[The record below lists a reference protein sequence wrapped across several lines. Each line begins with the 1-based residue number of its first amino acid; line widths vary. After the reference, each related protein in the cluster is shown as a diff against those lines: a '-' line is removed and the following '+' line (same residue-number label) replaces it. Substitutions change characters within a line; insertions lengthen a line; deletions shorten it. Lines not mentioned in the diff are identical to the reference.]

1 MKKLILLFSALVLIS
16 CNSVKKT
23 QQALNSGN
31 YIEAINR
38 SVHKLQKNKSNGK
51 SAAYALLLKKSFE
64 KYRASTLERIDFLE
78 RETLKDNSKPV
89 YEAYVSLQNIQ
100 NKIKPLLPLKNTRDE
115 NIDFIFYDFTDNI
128 LVGKENYVNYLYTK
142 ANDLLRS
149 EDKIDSRL
157 SYNSL
162 VELEKLAPTFKN
174 VSQLKREAYL
184 NGIDFILVSLYN
196 DTQQI
201 IPAQIEDRLLN
212 FSTLDLDDL
221 WTEYHVNEREDI
233 SYDYSIE
240 INFTSIQFSPE
251 RLIERQIPLEREI
264 VDGWRYKKD
273 RNGNYIVDDR
283 GNKIKEDVTVVAS
296 GTLFE
301 TLQSKEVKVVANV
314 NYFDLLQDQK
324 INTYPLE
331 SVFVFENRFA
341 NFDGDSRILDKDE
354 TYLLRRGPVEY
365 PTNEQMLTDASEDIK
380 SKLKVILKQQL
391 SN

>member
-1 MKKLILLFSALVLIS
+1 MKKLILLFSATLLIS

-38 SVHKLQKNKSNGK
+38 SVDKLQKNKYNGK
-51 SAAYALLLKKSFE
+51 SAAYALLLKQSFE
-64 KYRASTLERIDFLE
+64 KYRSSTLERIDFLE

-89 YEAYVSLQNIQ
+89 YAAYVSLQNVQ
-100 NKIKPLLPLKNTRDE
+100 NRIKPLLPLKNERDE
-115 NIDFIFYDFTDNI
+115 NIDFKFYDFTDNI
-128 LVGKENYVNYLYTK
+128 LVGKKNYVNYLYTK

-157 SYNSL
+157 AYNSF

-201 IPAQIEDRLLN
+201 IPAQVEDRLLN

-221 WTEYHVNEREDI
+221 WTEYHVNKREDV

-273 RNGNYIVDDR
+273 RNGNYIIDDR
-283 GNKIKEDVTVVAS
+283 GNKIKEDVTVIAN

-341 NFDGDSRILDKDE
+341 NSDGDSRILNNDE
-354 TYLLRRGPVEY
+354 AYLIRRGPVEY

>member
-1 MKKLILLFSALVLIS
+1 
-16 CNSVKKT
+16 
-23 QQALNSGN
+23 
-31 YIEAINR
+31 
-38 SVHKLQKNKSNGK
+38 
-51 SAAYALLLKKSFE
+51 
-64 KYRASTLERIDFLE
+64 
-78 RETLKDNSKPV
+78 
-89 YEAYVSLQNIQ
+89 
-100 NKIKPLLPLKNTRDE
+100 
-115 NIDFIFYDFTDNI
+115 
-128 LVGKENYVNYLYTK
+128 VN
-142 ANDLLRS
+142 
-149 EDKIDSRL
+149 
-157 SYNSL
+157 
-162 VELEKLAPTFKN
+162 
-174 VSQLKREAYL
+174 KRE
-184 NGIDFILVSLYN
+184 DV
-196 DTQQI
+196 
-201 IPAQIEDRLLN
+201 
-212 FSTLDLDDL
+212 
-221 WTEYHVNEREDI
+221 

-273 RNGNYIVDDR
+273 RNGNYIIDDR
-283 GNKIKEDVTVVAS
+283 GNKIKEDVTVIAN

-341 NFDGDSRILDKDE
+341 NFDGDSRILNNDE
-354 TYLLRRGPVEY
+354 AYLIRRGPVEY